1 MYLYTVKRKQGDV
14 KIMKNEIQTSI
25 QTVYGML
32 WEVLALYEKT
42 DGYNRIP
49 EGEKAG
55 DIWAYM
61 SGRLLEV
68 RKCIDK
74 LFLGE
79 RALCEKLHNIVDETE
94 YFVRAY
100 EVPGVVKR
108 WKRMNPQILFFDCA
122 FELMENYPD
131 IYKEIS
137 WGLTDLNLACYP
149 DETLTEARKKYFA
162 SAKKKIE
169 ENNLRYTKERVFQN
183 ELLRTLT
190 FVFEH
195 DFKAYL

>member
-1 MYLYTVKRKQGDV
+1 
-14 KIMKNEIQTSI
+14 MKNEIQTSI

-122 FELMENYPD
+122 FELMEDMLWFP
-131 IYKEIS
+131 
-137 WGLTDLNLACYP
+137 
-149 DETLTEARKKYFA
+149 
-162 SAKKKIE
+162 
-169 ENNLRYTKERVFQN
+169 
-183 ELLRTLT
+183 
-190 FVFEH
+190 
-195 DFKAYL
+195 